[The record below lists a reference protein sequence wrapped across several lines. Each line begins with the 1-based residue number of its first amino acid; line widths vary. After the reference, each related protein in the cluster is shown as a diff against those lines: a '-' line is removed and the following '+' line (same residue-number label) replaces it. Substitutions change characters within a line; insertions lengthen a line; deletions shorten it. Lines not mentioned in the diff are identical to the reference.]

1 MQPQQKNR
9 TLRFCKKIED
19 WILESENGFYSV
31 TLLTR
36 SIQDLLDHGV
46 KGTDESTF
54 RVDSLVPLQQSD
66 LELIWLEKKTRFRI

>member
-1 MQPQQKNR
+1 MQTKQKNR

-19 WILESENGFYSV
+19 WILESENGFCVS
-31 TLLTR
+31 LLTR
-36 SIQDLLDHGV
+36 SIQDLSDHGV